1 MKSQSVLR
9 FVLHTVLTLV
19 VGLLLLATPSLAR
32 EELSGLTSD
41 VTLRTDGSVRVMEM
55 IEVNAEGNE
64 IRRGIYRDIPTVQIS
79 RSGQKIRSDLNVES
93 VTRDGA
99 DEPFRTER
107 MGNFVRIW
115 IGDPEQFISDG
126 KHRYL
131 ITYTMDRMAR
141 SFEDHDELYWN
152 ATGNYWIFPIV
163 KSSARVTLPDGAVI
177 SELVGYTGPVGSTE
191 QAVTIT
197 RTSDSTATFRT
208 DRQLGAGEGMSFAVK
223 FQKGIL
229 VPPSGADAFFQ
240 WLSDMREVFLPIIG
254 VALVLGYD
262 VLAWNRVG
270 RDPAKGTIIPLFHPP
285 KDFSPALTH
294 FVDKWGFQGWTAFTA
309 TLFDLGV
316 KGLVKIDNPK
326 SGLVVEVTGKSP
338 EAKLPA
344 GEQKLFAYLQSKGQ
358 VSVDTS
364 NGVEI
369 AKQRDEL
376 HTAITNE
383 NRSVWF
389 NHNFG
394 YAALS
399 LVIALAVLVVMVWFE
414 ALEPEW
420 LIVGVIVGVVL
431 GLVGMLGNKLWQ
443 GGGFRRFFVMLWIGI
458 VGFNLLGGGLE
469 TFTHLAV
476 NTSAVAAGSIV
487 MITVI
492 FAVLMRAPT
501 IQGRK
506 IMDQIEGFKMYLDT
520 AEKNRLNITNEP
532 PMTVDRFERILP
544 YAIALGVEKPWSEHF
559 EGELA
564 RNAISDMPAGSAYRP
579 YWYSGSSTFA
589 PGKLSSSISAAAS
602 GMTAAMVAAQPV
614 QASSSGFSSGGGGGG
629 GSSGGGGGGGGGGG
643 W

>member
-1 MKSQSVLR
+1 MRLFARAVIAL
-9 FVLHTVLTLV
+9 LL
-19 VGLLLLATPSLAR
+19 GLLLAVPSMAR
-32 EELSGLTSD
+32 EEISSLASN
-41 VTLRTDGSVRVMEM
+41 VTLRTDGSVRVSEA
-55 IEVNAEGNE
+55 IEVNAEGVE
-64 IRRGIYRDIPTVQIS
+64 IRRGIYRDIPIVQLS
-79 RSGQKIRSDLNVES
+79 MSGQKIRSDLNVES

-115 IGDPEQFISDG
+115 IGDSEQFISDG
-126 KHRYL
+126 KHRYV

-163 KSSARVTLPDGAVI
+163 RSEARVTLPDGAVI
-177 SELVGYTGPVGSTE
+177 SDLAGYTGAVGSTE
-191 QAVTIT
+191 QAVTVT
-197 RTSDSTATFRT
+197 RNPDNTASFRT

-229 VPPSGADAFFQ
+229 VPLSGTDAFFQ
-240 WLSDMREVFLPIIG
+240 WLSDMREVFLPILG
-254 VALVLGYD
+254 VILVLGYNI
-262 VLAWNRVG
+262 LAWNRVG

-294 FVDKWGFQGWTAFTA
+294 YVDKWGFHGWTAFTA

-326 SGLVVEVTGKSP
+326 TGLTVEVTGKVP
-338 EAKLPA
+338 EGKLPA
-344 GEQKLFAYLQSKGQ
+344 GEQKLFTYLQSKGT
-358 VSVDTS
+358 VTVDTS
-364 NGVEI
+364 NGAEI

-376 HTAITNE
+376 HGAITSE

-394 YAALS
+394 YAVLG
-399 LVIALAVLVVMVWFE
+399 LFIALAVLAIMVFFE

-420 LIVGVIVGVVL
+420 LIIGVIVGIVL
-431 GLVGMLGNKLWQ
+431 GIVGTVGNALWK
-443 GGGFRRFFVMLWIGI
+443 GGGFRRFFVMLWIGVI
-458 VGFNLLGGGLE
+458 GFNLVGSGLE
-469 TFTHLAV
+469 GFTHLSV
-476 NTSAVAAGSIV
+476 NTSFVAASSIV
-487 MITVI
+487 LITVI
-492 FAVLMRAPT
+492 FAILMRAPT

-506 IMDQIEGFKMYLDT
+506 VMDQIEGFKLYLDT
-520 AEKNRLNITNEP
+520 AEKNRLNIVDEP
-532 PMTVDRFERILP
+532 PMTVGRFERILP

-564 RNAISDMPAGSAYRP
+564 RNAVSDVAAGSIYQP
-579 YWYSGSSTFA
+579 YWYSGRSDFS
-589 PGKLSSSISAAAS
+589 PGNISNAISAASA

-629 GSSGGGGGGGGGGG
+629 SSGGGGGGGGGGG

>member
-1 MKSQSVLR
+1 MSGPNVGDS
-9 FVLHTVLTLV
+9 LV
-19 VGLLLLATPSLAR
+19 RRILALLAIILVLSSPAFAR
-32 EELSGLTSD
+32 EEISGLTSD
-41 VTLRTDGSVRVMEM
+41 VTLRTDGSVRVLEM

-64 IRRGIYRDIPTVQIS
+64 IRRGIYRDIPTVQLSI
-79 RSGQKIRSDLNVES
+79 SGQKIRSSLDVES

-107 MGNFVRIW
+107 MGNFIRIW
-115 IGDPEQFISDG
+115 IGDSEQFISNG
-126 KHRYL
+126 RHRYQ

-177 SELVGYTGPVGSTE
+177 SDMVGYTGPVGSTE

-197 RTSDSTATFRT
+197 RTSDNTAVFRT

-223 FQKGIL
+223 FEKGIL
-229 VPPSGADAFFQ
+229 VPPSGADGFFQ
-240 WLSDMREVFLPIIG
+240 WLSDTREIFLPILG
-254 VALVLGYD
+254 VVLVLGYN

-294 FVDKWGFQGWTAFTA
+294 FVHHWGFQNWTAFTA

-316 KGLVKIDNPK
+316 KGLVRIDNPA
-326 SGLVVEVTGKSP
+326 SGLTVEVTGKVP

-344 GEQKLFAYLQSKGQ
+344 GEQKLFSYLQSKGR
-358 VSVDTS
+358 VTIDTS

-369 AKQRDEL
+369 SKQKNAL
-376 HTAITNE
+376 HTAISNE
-383 NRSVWF
+383 NRAVWF

-399 LVIALAVLVVMVWFE
+399 FVLAIGVLIAMVSFE

-420 LIVGVIVGVVL
+420 LVVAVIAGVVI

-443 GGGFRRFFVMLWIGI
+443 GGGFKRFFVILWIGI

-469 TFTHLAV
+469 TFTHLSI
-476 NTSAVAAGSIV
+476 NTAAVAAGSIV
-487 MITVI
+487 LITVI

-506 IMDQIEGFKMYLDT
+506 VMDQIEGFKMYLDT

-532 PMTVDRFERILP
+532 PMTVERFERILP

-564 RNAISDMPAGSAYRP
+564 RNAVDGMAPGTAYSP
-579 YWYSGSSTFA
+579 YWYSGSSSFSR
-589 PGKLSSSISAAAS
+589 GSLSNSISAAAS

-629 GSSGGGGGGGGGGG
+629 FSGGGGGGGGGGG